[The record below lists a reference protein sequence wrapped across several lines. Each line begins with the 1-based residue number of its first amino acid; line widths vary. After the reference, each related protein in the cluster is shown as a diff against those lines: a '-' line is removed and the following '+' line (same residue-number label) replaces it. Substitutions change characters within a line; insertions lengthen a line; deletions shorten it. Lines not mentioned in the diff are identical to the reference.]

1 MTYASPASN
10 FRGRAHV
17 HAPMLKPLLSSLWIA
32 LCAISLAPTAGAEEM
47 RRFNF
52 TFNDEQGEERKI
64 RFVLPKAD
72 VRSDM
77 GASMGFPYEDAVAVQ
92 VKAARKYARTVDG
105 VELKVRGLD
114 RGITISA
121 SGRDRGAMRAAMKGA
136 QEAADEA
143 FDRYLDKH
151 RWTRHRGR
159 LQPDHARLV
168 QDYTDDLAPLATA
181 LARGLDLEDPDDQRA
196 FVRRALCFVQSI
208 PYEQRKRGKDYAGY
222 RRPLAVLGATKGDC
236 DSKSVLYLAILR
248 AALPDLPVA
257 VMYIPNH
264 AFVAVGIEK
273 QKGDLSVRVDGVK
286 MIVAEPVG
294 PARTRLGDA
303 GKRSKAHV
311 RGGLA
316 RKVAVP

>member
-1 MTYASPASN
+1 MIAL
-10 FRGRAHV
+10 R
-17 HAPMLKPLLSSLWIA
+17 LLSLF
-32 LCAISLAPTAGAEEM
+32 LCALTLPLCARAEEA
-47 RRFNF
+47 RRFKV
-52 TFNDEQGEERKI
+52 TFNDEGGQERTI
-64 RFVLPKAD
+64 RFDLPKAA

-77 GASMGFPYEDAVAVQ
+77 GAPMGFPYEDVVAVQ

-105 VELKVRGLD
+105 MELKVRGLS

-121 SGRDRGAMRAAMKGA
+121 SGRDRRAMKAAMKGA
-136 QEAADEA
+136 QAAADEA
-143 FDRYLDKH
+143 FERYLDTH
-151 RWTRHRGR
+151 RWVRHRGK

-168 QDYTDDLAPLATA
+168 DDYSDGLAPVATA
-181 LARGLDLEDPDDQRA
+181 LARGLDLDDPEDQRTFA
-196 FVRRALCFVQSI
+196 RRALCFVQSI

-222 RRPLAVLGATKGDC
+222 RRPLAVLGAKKGDC

-257 VMYIPNH
+257 VMYIPDH
-264 AFVAVGIEK
+264 AFVAVGLEK
-273 QKGDLSVRVDGVK
+273 HPGDLSVCVDGTR

-294 PARTRLGDA
+294 PARTALGDA
-303 GKRSKAHV
+303 GKRSKAHA